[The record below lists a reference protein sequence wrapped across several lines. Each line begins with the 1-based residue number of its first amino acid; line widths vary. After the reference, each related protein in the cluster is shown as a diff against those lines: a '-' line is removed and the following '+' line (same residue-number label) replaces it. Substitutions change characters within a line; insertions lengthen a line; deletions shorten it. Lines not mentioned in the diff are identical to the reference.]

1 MPEIDQLELRARI
14 GRILNRWPT
23 VGMALGVV
31 RNGRLEFFHE
41 HGFADIASN
50 TPVTEDTVF
59 RIGSST
65 KTFTAIAVMQLFE
78 QGLVD
83 LDAAANDY
91 LRAYRLIPA
100 KTTHRPATLRHL
112 LTHTA
117 GLPEVVYPSRMLQPV
132 FGEMIKLG
140 KPVPSLAEYYRG
152 ALRLV
157 AEPGTR
163 YIYSDHAFATL
174 SQIVEDVT
182 GKPFD
187 RYIHEQIFEPLGTSD
202 TDLLRSD
209 RVKTRLATGY
219 QLGSGGAKPVTDAEV
234 ITAGGGGI
242 YSTPNDMARYL
253 AALLGGGA
261 NERGSV
267 LKPESLATMYAPHYE
282 PDPRLPGIGLAFS
295 RFNLAG
301 HLAVEH
307 GGIIP
312 GFNSQIFAAPDN
324 GVAVMAFTT
333 GARNAMLWLPGEV
346 GGLLRQ
352 LLSVFVER
360 IRSDIPHQPK
370 IWGDICGWYRL
381 DAGFTDARARL
392 TIGAGAEVWVRGG
405 QLMLRGLSPVPAV
418 YRAFP
423 LHPDDNDDPYVF
435 RIDLSEFGIDTGR
448 IVFSQQPGKGT
459 TALHIDFFPP
469 SLQRRPATTN
479 PRRWVTGALGAL
491 AVAITATAV
500 RRRNRQ

>member
-1 MPEIDQLELRARI
+1 
-14 GRILNRWPT
+14 
-23 VGMALGVV
+23 
-31 RNGRLEFFHE
+31 
-41 HGFADIASN
+41 
-50 TPVTEDTVF
+50 
-59 RIGSST
+59 
-65 KTFTAIAVMQLFE
+65 
-78 QGLVD
+78 
-83 LDAAANDY
+83 
-91 LRAYRLIPA
+91 
-100 KTTHRPATLRHL
+100 
-112 LTHTA
+112 
-117 GLPEVVYPSRMLQPV
+117 MLQPV

-307 GGIIP
+307 GGISRLQLP
-312 GFNSQIFAAPDN
+312 DLRCPRQWSRRDGLHHRGQERDVVAA
-324 GVAVMAFTT
+324 
-333 GARNAMLWLPGEV
+333 R
-346 GGLLRQ
+346 
-352 LLSVFVER
+352 
-360 IRSDIPHQPK
+360 
-370 IWGDICGWYRL
+370 
-381 DAGFTDARARL
+381 
-392 TIGAGAEVWVRGG
+392 
-405 QLMLRGLSPVPAV
+405 
-418 YRAFP
+418 
-423 LHPDDNDDPYVF
+423 
-435 RIDLSEFGIDTGR
+435 
-448 IVFSQQPGKGT
+448 
-459 TALHIDFFPP
+459 
-469 SLQRRPATTN
+469 
-479 PRRWVTGALGAL
+479 
-491 AVAITATAV
+491 
-500 RRRNRQ
+500 